1 MKKILLAILLLSQA
15 FVFGQQRNYKVIA
28 YSTGNVEMIRQYPLP
43 KITHLIYSFLHL
55 RNDTLAW
62 GDERQ
67 RNILVQLGELK
78 KQFPHL
84 KIMVSLGG
92 WGGCAPCSEIFSTP
106 EHRNTFAQTTVQLL
120 KEFNLD
126 GLDLDWEYPTI
137 EGYPGHAYSANDKQN
152 FSELVK
158 TLRNA
163 MGSEYLLAFAA
174 GGFTDY
180 LEKSIDWDAVMPQVD
195 FVNLMTYDLVSGFSK
210 VTGHHTPLKDYRPD
224 QQSTEKCVNW
234 LLQHGVKN
242 EQLIIG
248 AAFYARVW
256 EQVAPENK
264 GLYNAGNFKQG
275 VSYKN
280 FDTYFTDSSGFKYYW
295 DRKAKA
301 AYRYSKSQQLFATFD
316 DERSIKA
323 KAKFVR
329 KKKLGGI
336 MFWQL
341 IEDKPSG
348 GLVDVISSK
357 LLP

>member
-1 MKKILLAILLLSQA
+1 MKSFLFGIFLLGYLVTFS
-15 FVFGQQRNYKVIA
+15 QQRDYKVIA
-28 YSTGNVEMIRQYPLP
+28 YSTGDVETIKQYPLQ

-62 GDERQ
+62 SDDKQ
-67 RNILVQLGELK
+67 RNKLVELGELK
-78 KQFPHL
+78 KQYPHL

-92 WGGCAPCSEIFSTP
+92 WGGCEPCSGIFSTE
-106 EHRNTFAQTTVQLL
+106 EHRNTFAKTTVELL

-126 GLDLDWEYPTI
+126 GLDLDWEYPAI
-137 EGYPGHAYSANDKQN
+137 EGYPGHAYDTSDRKN
-152 FSELVK
+152 FTELVK
-158 TLRNA
+158 TLRKE

-180 LEKSIDWDAVMPQVD
+180 LEKSIDWDEVMPRVD

-234 LLQHGVKN
+234 LMQHGAKN
-242 EQLIIG
+242 KQLMIG

-256 EQVAPENK
+256 EQVAPDNR
-264 GLYNAGNFKQG
+264 GLYNTGNFKQG

-280 FDTYFTDSSGFKYYW
+280 FETYFSDSLGFRYYW

-301 AYRYSKSQQLFATFD
+301 PYRYSKSKQLFATFD

-341 IEDKPSG
+341 VEDKPSE
-348 GLVDVISSK
+348 GLVDAIHRG
-357 LLP
+357 L

>member
-1 MKKILLAILLLSQA
+1 MKKILLAILLLLQMAA
-15 FVFGQQRNYKVIA
+15 FCQRENYKVIA
-28 YSTGNVEMIRQYPLP
+28 YSTGDAETIAQYPLN

-62 GDERQ
+62 GDEKQ
-67 RNILVQLGELK
+67 YNTLAQLGKLK
-78 KQFPHL
+78 EQYPHL

-92 WGGCAPCSEIFSTP
+92 WGGCEPCSGIFSTQ
-106 EHRNTFAQTTVQLL
+106 EHRSTFAKTTVALL

-126 GLDLDWEYPTI
+126 GLDLDWEYPVI
-137 EGYPGHAYSANDKQN
+137 EGYPGHAYDSSDKNN
-152 FSELVK
+152 FTELVK
-158 TLRNA
+158 TLRTE
-163 MGSEYLLAFAA
+163 MGSSYLLAFAA

-180 LEKSIDWDAVMPQVD
+180 LEKSIDWNTVMPQVD

-210 VTGHHTPLKDYRPD
+210 LTGHHTPLKDYLPD

-234 LLQHGVKN
+234 LLLHGVKK

-256 EQVAPENK
+256 EQVPPENN

-280 FDTYFTDSSGFKYYW
+280 FETYFSDSAGFKYYW

-301 AYRYSKSQQLFATFD
+301 PYRYSESKQLFATFD

-323 KAKFVR
+323 KAKFIR

-341 IEDKPSG
+341 VEDKTRE
-348 GLVDVISSK
+348 GLVDAISRE
-357 LLP
+357 L